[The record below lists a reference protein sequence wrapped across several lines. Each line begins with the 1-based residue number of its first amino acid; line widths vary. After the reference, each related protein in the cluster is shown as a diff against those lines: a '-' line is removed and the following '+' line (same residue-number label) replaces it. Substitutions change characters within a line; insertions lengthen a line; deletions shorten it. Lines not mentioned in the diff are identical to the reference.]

1 MKLDEL
7 NVYQISMELGQ
18 RIWTV
23 VSDWNY
29 FEKDTI
35 GKQMLRAM
43 DSVAANLSEGYGR
56 FHYREA
62 RQFGYY
68 ARGSLFEARTWLKK
82 SIDRKLIEQ
91 SEFDLIF
98 GEMEQLGIKINNSI
112 RSIGK
117 SSGNQIDEDDAWYG
131 HDSNQ

>member
-35 GKQMLRAM
+35 GKQMVRAM

-68 ARGSLFEARTWLKK
+68 ARGSLFETRTWLKK
-82 SIDRKLIEQ
+82 SVDRKLIEQ

-98 GEMEQLGIKINNSI
+98 GEMEQLGIKINNFI

>member
-35 GKQMLRAM
+35 GKQMVRAM

-98 GEMEQLGIKINNSI
+98 GEMEQLGIKINNFI